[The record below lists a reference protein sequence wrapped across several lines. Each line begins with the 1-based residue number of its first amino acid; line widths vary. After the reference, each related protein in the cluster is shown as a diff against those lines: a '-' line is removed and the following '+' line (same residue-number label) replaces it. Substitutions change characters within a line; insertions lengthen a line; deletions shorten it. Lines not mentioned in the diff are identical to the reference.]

1 MLRAAWFIKLSY
13 AYTVAVSEVKIKKR
27 QLSDPSQGKEGFR
40 YSLGVTGHISFPLL
54 VSV

>member
-27 QLSDPSQGKEGFR
+27 QLSDPSQGKCSPSVEF
-40 YSLGVTGHISFPLL
+40 SLDHKQW
-54 VSV
+54 VSVTTCY